1 MPTTKFTLW
10 REQRVLLARVK
21 GSWNRLT
28 AEDFSTQFKAEAAPL
43 CNQPWAHIVYLD
55 DWQLGVPEM
64 EPVIQDLVGW
74 CIQHQLRY
82 VAQVY
87 CPSMIKKYQLDKM
100 IRDSSPGFEK
110 RVYPSEQE
118 AFAWLV
124 SVGFGTDSASLQ
136 QAG

>member
-1 MPTTKFTLW
+1 MPTIKFTLW
-10 REQRVLLARVK
+10 REQHVLLARVK

-28 AEDFSTQFKAEAAPL
+28 AEDYSTQFKAEAALL
-43 CNQPWAHIVYLD
+43 CDRPWAHIVYLD
-55 DWQLGVPEM
+55 DWELGVPEM
-64 EPVIQDLVGW
+64 ESVIQELVSW
-74 CIQHQLRY
+74 CIHNQLRY

-110 RVYPSEQE
+110 RVYPCEQE
-118 AFAWLV
+118 AFAWLA
-124 SVGFGTDSASLQ
+124 SVGFVTDSASLQ